1 MPGIIDYE
9 RRTLV
14 GKDGRPLGRV
24 SAVLFHPREP
34 RAVGFQ
40 IDRGAVL
47 GVIDQR
53 PRYVCLSDV
62 RSNPEGELAIDSD
75 TLPKDAAGERALGYS
90 WDATVVWRGMLVR
103 SPSGEQ
109 VGFVHDAGLD
119 AETGA
124 LTSLRLSTGALGDA
138 AVGRLEVPSALVRG
152 FDGESVVVEA
162 GYADIEATGG
172 AAKVAASGVTAI
184 KERTGQVADGMLE
197 VGVAAAGA
205 LGRSLKSG
213 MGRRALDKMKA
224 LMDDEE

>member
-1 MPGIIDYE
+1 MLDPIDG
-9 RRTLV
+9 TTSFMV
-14 GKDGRPLGRV
+14 GRPIFGTLIALVVEGW
-24 SAVLFHPREP
+24 P
-34 RAVGFQ
+34 
-40 IDRGAVL
+40 VL

-90 WDATVVWRGMLVR
+90 WDATVVWRGMPVL